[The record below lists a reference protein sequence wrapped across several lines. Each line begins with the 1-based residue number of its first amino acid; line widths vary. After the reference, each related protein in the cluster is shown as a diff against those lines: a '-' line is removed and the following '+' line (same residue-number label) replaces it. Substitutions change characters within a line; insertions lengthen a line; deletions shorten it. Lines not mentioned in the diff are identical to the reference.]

1 MSLAQPAGRM
11 HDASLAAVDEAPAMP
26 AVAVRGKFLW
36 AGDKKLYLNGVTY
49 GTFRPDEDGVDLPPP
64 DRVEEDLAGI
74 ARAGFNVVRVY
85 TVPPRQFL
93 DLAQRHGLRVLVGLP
108 WEQHVAFLDDDDR
121 CDDVERRVRE
131 GARTC
136 AGHPALLAFAVG
148 NEIPASIVRWHG
160 RRKVER
166 WLERLTRAVR
176 DEAPGA
182 LVTYVNFPSTEY
194 LEPRGLDF
202 VCFNVYLETR
212 EALAAYLKRLQNLA
226 GDRPLV
232 LAEIGLD
239 SRRNGADGQAQ
250 SLAWQLRETFRA
262 GAAGAF
268 VFAWTDEW
276 HRGGH
281 DIDDWDFG
289 LVDRERRPK
298 LALEIVSRNVAHVP
312 AGPDMDWPRMS
323 VVVCT
328 YNGAATIT
336 DCLAAISSLD
346 YPDYEVIVVDD
357 GSTDAT
363 SALIEEFDA
372 RVVTTPGVGL
382 SAARNLGMEAATGE
396 IVAYTDDDAYPDPQW
411 LTYLAIA
418 FSSSDCAA
426 IGGPNLSPL
435 GDGVVADCVANA
447 PGGPIHV
454 LLSDDIAE
462 HIPGCNMA
470 IRRDALLGIGGF
482 DEQFRTAGDDVDICW
497 RIQDAGLTVGFHP
510 AAMVWHH
517 RRGSVRAFWR
527 QQRGY
532 GHAEA
537 LLEREWPERYNA
549 AGHVNWAGRIYGPGG
564 VGLLRRWHV
573 YYGTW
578 GSGAFQSRHEV
589 PAPPFTALPL
599 MPEWYLVLALLAALT
614 SLGGLWKP
622 MLLSLPIFS
631 IAPLPLLAAAM
642 RGPLGARVST
652 AAPAPREGC
661 RP

>member
-1 MSLAQPAGRM
+1 MSLAQPGGRTSP
-11 HDASLAAVDEAPAMP
+11 ASPAAPHNVLDLP
-26 AVAVRGKFLW
+26 AVTVRGKFLW
-36 AGDKKLYLNGVTY
+36 AGDERLYLKGVTY

-64 DRVEEDLAGI
+64 DRVAEDLAGI

-85 TVPPRQFL
+85 TVPPRQLL
-93 DLAQRHGLRVLVGLP
+93 DVAQQHGLRVMVGLP
-108 WEQHVAFLDDDDR
+108 WEQHVAFLDDDRR
-121 CDDVERRVRE
+121 CADVEARVRE
-131 GARTC
+131 GARTL
-136 AGHPALLAFAVG
+136 AGHPALLAFAIG

-166 WLERLTRAVR
+166 WLERLARAVR
-176 DEAPGA
+176 QEAPRA

-202 VCFNVYLETR
+202 ICFNVYLETR

-336 DCLAAISSLD
+336 NCLAAISRLE
-346 YPDYEVIVVDD
+346 YPDYDVIVVDD
-357 GSTDAT
+357 GSTDTTAT
-363 SALIEEFDA
+363 LVEEFDV
-372 RVVTTPGVGL
+372 RVVTTPGLGL
-382 SAARNLGMEAATGE
+382 SGARNLGMEAATGE
-396 IVAYTDDDAYPDPQW
+396 IIAYTDDDAYPDPRW
-411 LTYLAIA
+411 LTYLAIGFA
-418 FSSSDCAA
+418 STDCAA
-426 IGGPNLSPL
+426 IGGPNLSPP

-454 LLSDDIAE
+454 LLSDDLAQ
-462 HIPGCNMA
+462 HIPGRNMA
-470 IRRDALLGIGGF
+470 IRRAALLSIGG
-482 DEQFRTAGDDVDICW
+482 
-497 RIQDAGLTVGFHP
+497 
-510 AAMVWHH
+510 
-517 RRGSVRAFWR
+517 
-527 QQRGY
+527 
-532 GHAEA
+532 
-537 LLEREWPERYNA
+537 
-549 AGHVNWAGRIYGPGG
+549 
-564 VGLLRRWHV
+564 
-573 YYGTW
+573 
-578 GSGAFQSRHEV
+578 
-589 PAPPFTALPL
+589 
-599 MPEWYLVLALLAALT
+599 LAA
-614 SLGGLWKP
+614 P
-622 MLLSLPIFS
+622 F
-631 IAPLPLLAAAM
+631 
-642 RGPLGARVST
+642 
-652 AAPAPREGC
+652 
-661 RP
+661 

>member
-36 AGDKKLYLNGVTY
+36 AGEKKLYLNGVTY

-64 DRVEEDLAGI
+64 DRVAEDLAGI

-121 CDDVERRVRE
+121 CAGAGRRVRE
-131 GARTC
+131 GARPC

-176 DEAPGA
+176 EEAPDA

-212 EALAAYLKRLQNLA
+212 DALAAYLKRLQNLV

-239 SRRNGADGQAQ
+239 SRRNGVDGQAS
-250 SLAWQLRETFRA
+250 SLAWQLREPFRA

-281 DIDDWDFG
+281 DIEDWDFG
-289 LVDRERRPK
+289 LVDRQRRPK
-298 LALEIVSRNVAHVP
+298 PALSRVQEVFADP
-312 AGPDMDWPRMS
+312 IGLPESGWPLTS
-323 VVVCT
+323 VVVCS
-328 YNGAATIT
+328 YNGERWMRG
-336 DCLAAISSLD
+336 CHESLRRID
-346 YPDYEVIVVDD
+346 YPRYEVIVVDD
-357 GSTDAT
+357 GSSDDTA
-363 SALIEEFDA
+363 AVAAEFEWVRLISTENGGLSRA
-372 RVVTTPGVGL
+372 RNVGL
-382 SAARNLGMEAATGE
+382 EAARGDV
-396 IVAYTDDDAYPDPQW
+396 VAYLDDDARPEASW
-411 LTYLAIA
+411 LSHLVRALMDGPHVA
-418 FSSSDCAA
+418 V
-426 IGGPNLSPL
+426 GGPNIAPPD
-435 GDGVVADCVANA
+435 DGVAADCVANA
-447 PGGPIHV
+447 PGGPTHV
-454 LLSDDIAE
+454 LLSDAEAE

-470 IRRDALLGIGGF
+470 FRAESLRAIGGF
-482 DEQFRTAGDDVDICW
+482 DPTFRVAGDDVDVCW
-497 RIQDAGLTVGFHP
+497 RLQEQGETIGFAP
-510 AAMVWHH
+510 SAMVWHH
-517 RRGSVRAFWR
+517 RRPSLRGFLR
-527 QQRGY
+527 QQFGY
-532 GHAEA
+532 GKAEA
-537 LLEREWPERYNA
+537 LLERKWPERYNRR
-549 AGHVNWAGRIYGPGG
+549 GHVTWAGRVYGNSLA
-564 VGLLRRWHV
+564 VTLNRRRTRIQS
-573 YYGTW
+573 GRW
-578 GSGAFQSRHEV
+578 GQALSQCGRWRPPALSPPSFAHPSG
-589 PAPPFTALPL
+589 
-599 MPEWYLVLALLAALT
+599 
-614 SLGGLWKP
+614 
-622 MLLSLPIFS
+622 FS
-631 IAPLPLLAAAM
+631 
-642 RGPLGARVST
+642 
-652 AAPAPREGC
+652 
-661 RP
+661 